1 MFFFN
6 FIGSFHFT
14 GIAKLERRE
23 MCDDYEYTS
32 PIVVG
37 NERDVPDNGMKQ
49 FDLIDSKKVLLIKQ
63 KGQLH
68 AVGSKCPHYGA
79 PLESGVLSDG
89 RIRCPWHGACFDI
102 KTGDIE
108 NFPGLDSLLCYKVEI
123 SKSGQV
129 GIMTRLKDV
138 GLAKRVKDMVKRD
151 LNDPSTFV
159 VVGGGPAGGIC
170 VETLRQQGY
179 AGRLVLISKEAYLPY
194 DRVQI
199 SKTTDVKIE
208 ALQYRQQ
215 EFYDEYDIETF
226 LNVEATKVAGAKQ
239 TITLS
244 NGLSIQYDKMFIATG
259 CAPIIPQVTGIDL
272 KNVVIIRTYDD
283 LAAISKAKDEK
294 TKAICLGSSII
305 TLEVAQTLIGQVE
318 SVTIVGTTDLIGN
331 ELLGDVVGERVL
343 RLFTDNRVTVITN
356 SDITEIF
363 PNMNGEVEKVMLT
376 NYKMLPCDLLII
388 DADVKLNTTFLE
400 RSGLKLNTD
409 GSIDTNVYLR
419 TSIES
424 IYVGGDIANAP
435 VYSIGNEFAVIRNY
449 QIAQNHGRIAA
460 INMIKSRSKM
470 LRTVPFFFTK
480 LFGKSFRFSG
490 YGEYTDLIIEGDLE
504 NLQFVAYFIN
514 NTLKVVRV
522 GSCGCNAVVAK
533 FAELQSQGVSL
544 TREDVENTEMAWTKL
559 IKSG

>member
-1 MFFFN
+1 
-6 FIGSFHFT
+6 
-14 GIAKLERRE
+14 
-23 MCDDYEYTS
+23 MCDDYEYTD

-49 FDLIDSKKVLLIKQ
+49 FDFIDSKKVLLIKQ
-63 KGQLH
+63 KGQLY
-68 AVGSKCPHYGA
+68 AVGSNCPHYGA
-79 PLESGVLSDG
+79 PLQNGVLSEG

-129 GIMTRLKDV
+129 GIMTRRKDV
-138 GLAKRVKDMVKRD
+138 GFIKRIRDMVKRD
-151 LNDPSTFV
+151 MNDPSTYV

-179 AGRLVLISKEAYLPY
+179 AGRIILISKEAYLPY
-194 DRVQI
+194 DRVKI
-199 SKTTDVKIE
+199 SKTTNVKIE

-226 LNVEATKVAGAKQ
+226 LNVEATKVAGGEQ

-244 NGLSIQYDKMFIATG
+244 NGISLQYDKMFIATG
-259 CAPIIPQVTGIDL
+259 CAPIIPPITGIDL

-283 LAAISKAKDEK
+283 LAAISKAKDE
-294 TKAICLGSSII
+294 TTNAVCLGSSII
-305 TLEVAQTLIGQVE
+305 TLEIAQTLIKQVE

-331 ELLGDVVGERVL
+331 EFLGDVIGERVL
-343 RLFTDNRVTVITN
+343 RLFTDNRVTVIPN
-356 SDITEIF
+356 SGVSEVL
-363 PNMNGEVEKVMLT
+363 PNMNGEVEKVMLI
-376 NYKMLPCDLLII
+376 NYNVLPCNLLII
-388 DADVKLNTTFLE
+388 DADVSLNTNFLE
-400 RSGLKLNTD
+400 GSGLKLNTD
-409 GSIDTNVYLR
+409 GSIDTNIYLR

-435 VYSIGNEFAVIRNY
+435 VYSIDNEFAVIRNY
-449 QIAQNHGRIAA
+449 QIAQNHGRVAA
-460 INMIKSRSKM
+460 INMVKSRSKI

-490 YGEYTDLIIEGDLE
+490 YGEYTNLIIEGDLE

-514 NTLKVVRV
+514 NADKVVRV
-522 GSCGCNAVVAK
+522 GSCDCNAVVAK
-533 FAELQSQGVSL
+533 FAELQSQGFSL
-544 TREDVENTEMAWTKL
+544 TRKDVENTEMAWTKL
-559 IKSG
+559 IKTG

>member
-1 MFFFN
+1 
-6 FIGSFHFT
+6 
-14 GIAKLERRE
+14 
-23 MCDDYEYTS
+23 MCDDYEYTD

-49 FDLIDSKKVLLIKQ
+49 FDFIDSKKVLLIKQ
-63 KGQLH
+63 KGQLY
-68 AVGSKCPHYGA
+68 AVGSNCPHYGA
-79 PLESGVLSDG
+79 PLQNGVLSEG

-129 GIMTRLKDV
+129 GIMTRRKDV
-138 GLAKRVKDMVKRD
+138 GFIKRIRDMVKRD
-151 LNDPSTFV
+151 MNDPSTYV

-179 AGRLVLISKEAYLPY
+179 AGRIILISKEAYLPY
-194 DRVQI
+194 DRVKI
-199 SKTTDVKIE
+199 SKTTNVKIE

-226 LNVEATKVAGAKQ
+226 LNVEATKVAGGEQ

-244 NGLSIQYDKMFIATG
+244 NGISIQYDKMFIATG
-259 CAPIIPQVTGIDL
+259 CAPIIPPITGIDL

-283 LAAISKAKDEK
+283 LAAISKAKDE
-294 TKAICLGSSII
+294 TTNAVCLGSSII
-305 TLEVAQTLIGQVE
+305 TLEIAQTLIKQVE
-318 SVTIVGTTDLIGN
+318 SVTIVGTTNLIGN
-331 ELLGDVVGERVL
+331 EFLGDVIGERVL
-343 RLFTDNRVTVITN
+343 RLFTDNRVTVIPN
-356 SDITEIF
+356 SGVSEVL
-363 PNMNGEVEKVMLT
+363 PNMNGEVEKVMLI
-376 NYKMLPCDLLII
+376 NYNVLPCNLLII
-388 DADVKLNTTFLE
+388 DADVSLNTNFLE
-400 RSGLKLNTD
+400 GSGLKLNTD
-409 GSIDTNVYLR
+409 GSIDTNIYLR

-435 VYSIGNEFAVIRNY
+435 VYSIDNEFAVIRNY
-449 QIAQNHGRIAA
+449 QIAQNHGRVAA
-460 INMIKSRSKM
+460 INMVQSRSKI

-490 YGEYTDLIIEGDLE
+490 YGEYTNLIIEGDLE

-514 NTLKVVRV
+514 NADKVVRV
-522 GSCGCNAVVAK
+522 GSCDCNAVVAK
-533 FAELQSQGVSL
+533 FAELQSQGFSL
-544 TREDVENTEMAWTKL
+544 TRKDVENTEMAWTKL
-559 IKSG
+559 IKTG

>member
-1 MFFFN
+1 
-6 FIGSFHFT
+6 
-14 GIAKLERRE
+14 
-23 MCDDYEYTS
+23 MCDDYEYTD

-49 FDLIDSKKVLLIKQ
+49 FDFIDSKKVLLIKQ
-63 KGQLH
+63 KGQLY
-68 AVGSKCPHYGA
+68 AVGSNCPHYGA
-79 PLESGVLSDG
+79 PLQNGVLSEG

-129 GIMTRLKDV
+129 GIMTRRKDV
-138 GLAKRVKDMVKRD
+138 GFIKRIRDMVKRD
-151 LNDPSTFV
+151 MNDPSTYV

-179 AGRLVLISKEAYLPY
+179 VGRIILISKEAYLPY
-194 DRVQI
+194 DRVKI
-199 SKTTDVKIE
+199 SKTTNVKIE

-226 LNVEATKVAGAKQ
+226 LNVEATKVAGGEQ

-244 NGLSIQYDKMFIATG
+244 NGISIQYDKMFIATG
-259 CAPIIPQVTGIDL
+259 CAPIIPTITGIDL

-283 LAAISKAKDEK
+283 LAAISKAKDE
-294 TKAICLGSSII
+294 TTNAVCLGSSII
-305 TLEVAQTLIGQVE
+305 TLEIAQTLIKQVE

-331 ELLGDVVGERVL
+331 EFLGDVIGERIL
-343 RLFTDNRVTVITN
+343 RLFTDNRVTVIPN
-356 SDITEIF
+356 SGVSEVL
-363 PNMNGEVEKVMLT
+363 PNMNGEVEKVMLI
-376 NYKMLPCDLLII
+376 NYNVLPCNLLII
-388 DADVKLNTTFLE
+388 DADVSLNTNFLE
-400 RSGLKLNTD
+400 GSGLKLNTD
-409 GSIDTNVYLR
+409 GSIDTNIYLR

-435 VYSIGNEFAVIRNY
+435 VYSIDNEFAVIRNY
-449 QIAQNHGRIAA
+449 QIAQNHGRVAA
-460 INMIKSRSKM
+460 INMVKSRSKI

-490 YGEYTDLIIEGDLE
+490 YGEYTNLIIEGDLE

-514 NTLKVVRV
+514 NADKVVRV
-522 GSCGCNAVVAK
+522 GSCDCNAVVAK
-533 FAELQSQGVSL
+533 FAELQSQGFSL
-544 TREDVENTEMAWTKL
+544 TRKDVENTEMAWTKL
-559 IKSG
+559 IKPG